1 MNAHKES
8 FLPLEALGTVVRSYQ
23 ATFEFSGDSINENH
37 AYLATCPIIGK
48 WLIELRTNRTSGSVI
63 NGWLRRE
70 DALKIYEMAYFV
82 SGDILEL
89 GTYHGLSTFILSQ
102 ANADSPHKKH
112 IYSVELDREAVAVA
126 QQNLELAGLQNDVTL
141 LVTDAQT
148 AIREFAGQGKKFE
161 FVFVDH
167 SHSYDAVFNVCKDLD
182 KIMLP
187 EGFCLFHDFSDDRN
201 RLDDDDYG
209 VYQGVMEGLN
219 RREFQFYGI
228 YGCAALYR
236 FCKTPQSDVE

>member
-8 FLPLEALGTVVRSYQ
+8 FLSLEDLGRVVPSYH
-23 ATFEFSGDSINENH
+23 ATFEFSGNFINENH
-37 AYLATCPIIGK
+37 AYLETCPTTGGI
-48 WLIELRTNRTSGSVI
+48 LVELRTNGSSGSVI

-70 DALKIYEMAYFV
+70 DALKIYEMAYLV
-82 SGDILEL
+82 AGDILEL

-102 ANADSPHKKH
+102 ANGDSPHKNH
-112 IYSVELDREAVAVA
+112 IYSVELNPEANAVA
-126 QQNLELAGLQNDVTL
+126 QQNLELAGLRDGVTL
-141 LVTDAQT
+141 LLTDAVT

-167 SHSYDAVFNVCKDLD
+167 SHSYEAVFNVCKELD

-187 EGFCLFHDFSDDRN
+187 GGFCLFHDFNDGRN
-201 RLDDDDYG
+201 RVDDDDYG

-219 RREFQFYGI
+219 PREFQFYGI

-236 FCKTPQSDVE
+236 FCKSPQSEVE

>member
-1 MNAHKES
+1 MNIHKES
-8 FLPLEALGTVVRSYQ
+8 FLSLEDLGKVTPSYQ
-23 ATFEFSGDSINENH
+23 ATFEFSGNFINENH
-37 AYLATCPIIGK
+37 AYFATCPITRK

-102 ANADSPHKKH
+102 ANADSPRKKH

-126 QQNLELAGLQNDVTL
+126 QQNLDLAGLQNDVTL

-148 AIREFAGQGKKFE
+148 AITEFAAQGKKFE

-167 SHSYDAVFNVCKDLD
+167 SHTYDAVFNVCKDLD

-201 RLDDDDYG
+201 RVDNDEYG

-219 RREFQFYGI
+219 PREFQFYGI

-236 FCKTPQSDVE
+236 FCKTP